1 MEIDSKPEAM
11 DRLERR
17 LIQLKIEREAL
28 SKETDEASKKRL
40 ADLEDEIDEHER
52 EYADLEEIWT
62 TEKASVQDVTH
73 IKEALERAR
82 AELDNARRAQDLARM
97 AELQHGRIP
106 ELTRQLEAAETGE
119 QTDRSQDRLNSSHV
133 AISYA

>member
-1 MEIDSKPEAM
+1 MEIDSKREVLV
-11 DRLERR
+11 RLERR
-17 LIQLKIEREAL
+17 LIRVKIEREAL

-82 AELDNARRAQDLARM
+82 AELDNARRAQDLARS
-97 AELQHGRIP
+97 EEQIGRASCRDT
-106 ELTRQLEAAETGE
+106 L
-119 QTDRSQDRLNSSHV
+119 
-133 AISYA
+133 